1 MLVIASKTI
10 GMPLHNQ
17 AAVAKHHPKRN
28 RNKVEKLNRQGNP
41 ISQTG
46 AADDPK
52 MLHKAKQR
60 IIKKKMHQH
69 RQP

>member
-1 MLVIASKTI
+1 MLVIASKPI
-10 GMPLHNQ
+10 GMPLHNH

-28 RNKVEKLNRQGNP
+28 RSKVEKLNRQGNP

-46 AADDPK
+46 AANDRF
-52 MLHKAKQR
+52 MMRQAKDCY
-60 IIKKKMHQH
+60 IDKKMHQH

>member
-1 MLVIASKTI
+1 MLVIAGKPIS
-10 GMPLHNQ
+10 MSLHNQ

-28 RNKVEKLNRQGNP
+28 RGKVEKLNRQGNP

-46 AADDPK
+46 AADNRF
-52 MLHKAKQR
+52 MMRQAKDCC
-60 IIKKKMHQH
+60 IDKEMHQH

>member
-46 AADDPK
+46 AADDRF
-52 MLHKAKQR
+52 MMR
-60 IIKKKMHQH
+60 
-69 RQP
+69 